1 MESFPVIR
9 YEVNQSLVTAGFAL
23 SSDNWRCKQKRLKHQ
38 ALYQAAPNPSSLG
51 TLHLLFP
58 IACLSFLYRNIRIDI
73 THTDDE
79 GF

>member
-1 MESFPVIR
+1 MESFLVIR

-23 SSDNWRCKQKRLKHQ
+23 SSDN
-38 ALYQAAPNPSSLG
+38 QAAPNPSSLG
-51 TLHLLFP
+51 TLHLFFP
-58 IACLSFLYRNIRIDI
+58 IACLGFLYRNIRIDI